1 MTVYI
6 PEWTKVSGRNLQIKK
21 VLNAL
26 DDVCVVRR
34 PLRPTGWAPDL
45 FVQHPETGWIAIAVS
60 DESFSVLDSAQ
71 LFETEGRLAFEQLL
85 ARFADLK
92 GISDPTNHNLL
103 KLLLMWSCSPEE
115 ARVLSE
121 RYMDR
126 FGVRLLS
133 KEQFMRLGYKLI
145 PRLFAQLG
153 EKGEQLLL
161 GHYFPEAEI
170 PEIFTTRRHF
180 HRDNSARLTRYFL
193 DNQQEWAAKLDLEP
207 PVEQAEVA
215 KDFSVRV
222 VNGVAGSGKT
232 LIALNRALML
242 AEMFPSQRILVLIH
256 NTPIV
261 ADIKDRL
268 HRTRGSIPNN
278 LEITTF
284 FGWAHQ
290 QWRNVFQTRLKM
302 PDRPQ
307 QEVPELIKHYRTRWP
322 DLKLTEVQLVDELDF
337 INESLIVDEP
347 SYLVASRAGQGFA
360 LRAKDREQV
369 WSLYEIVTTALAKEQ
384 QRLWSAV
391 PREICLAE
399 SHERLSKYH
408 HILVD
413 EAQFFAPSWFQVVKL
428 ATEAEG
434 HLFLCAD
441 PNQGFMKS
449 RLSWKNVGLDVAGR
463 TKKLRKSYRTTQAIL
478 EAASRILAQSAPG
491 DPDDFLEPDW
501 NGMEQG
507 TSPLLIYT
515 DSPQDAVDRL
525 TNELAAIIKH
535 GQVPLSSLLVI
546 YGDSIQKHLLY
557 DQLGRRF
564 GTERIWWLN
573 RKEHKKEPPNGYGQD
588 YLRLAYLETATGLEA
603 SVVFLIGVESLFA
616 ENDMPG
622 VSNEERVARKEEN
635 ARKLYMAITR
645 AGHQL
650 VLVST
655 QRLPHSIESLFEK
668 VSPLTS

>member
-1 MTVYI
+1 MAVFI

-26 DDVCVVRR
+26 DDACVVRR

-45 FVQHPETGWIAIAVS
+45 FVQLPETKWIAIAVS
-60 DESFSVLDSAQ
+60 DETFSVLDSAQ
-71 LFETEGRLAFEQLL
+71 LFESEGQTAFEQRL
-85 ARFADLK
+85 ANFADLD
-92 GISDPTNHNLL
+92 GIAGPTHHKLC
-103 KLLLMWSCSPEE
+103 KLLLMWSCSPDE

-121 RYMDR
+121 RYMDS

-133 KEQFMRLGYKLI
+133 KEQFMRLGDKLI

-153 EKGEQLLL
+153 EQGEQLLL

-170 PEIFTTRRHF
+170 PAIFTTRRHF

-207 PVEQAEVA
+207 PAEQAELA
-215 KDFSVRV
+215 KDFSVRL

-242 AEMFPSQRILVLIH
+242 AEMFPSQRILFLIH

-268 HRTRGSIPNN
+268 HRTRGGIPDN
-278 LEITTF
+278 LEINTF
-284 FGWAHQ
+284 FGWVHQ
-290 QWRNVFQTRLKM
+290 QWRTIFQAPLKL
-302 PDRPQ
+302 PNSPHD
-307 QEVPELIKHYRTRWP
+307 VPELIKHYRTRWP
-322 DLKLTEVQLVDELDF
+322 DLKLTETQLVDELDF
-337 INESLIVDEP
+337 INESLIVDENA
-347 SYLVASRAGQGFA
+347 YLDASRAGQGFA
-360 LRAKDREQV
+360 LRHKDRTLV
-369 WSLYEIVTTALAKEQ
+369 WSLYETVTTALAKEQ
-384 QRLWSAV
+384 RRLWSAV
-391 PREICLAE
+391 PREICLAD

-449 RLSWKNVGLDVAGR
+449 RLSWKSVGLDVAGR

-478 EAASRILAQSAPG
+478 ETASRILAKSAPG
-491 DPDDFLEPDW
+491 DPDEFLEPDW

-507 TSPLLIYT
+507 ASPLLIYT
-515 DSPQDAVDRL
+515 DSPQDAVDRV
-525 TNELAAIIKH
+525 TNELTAIVEN
-535 GQVPLSSLLVI
+535 GQVPLSGLLVI

-557 DQLGRRF
+557 AQLGRRF
-564 GTERIWWLN
+564 GTGRIWWLN
-573 RKEHKKEPPNGYGQD
+573 KNEHKKEPPNGYGQD
-588 YLRLAYLETATGLEA
+588 YLRLAYLDTATGLEA
-603 SVVFLIGVESLFA
+603 SAVFLIGVESLFA

-622 VSNEERVARKEEN
+622 VSNEELVARKEEN